1 MTWGVSVCARGNF
14 LDVNSRVMLSYGC
27 VNIQLDVSEPNGE
40 RWRGTVADE
49 TRHIY
54 FIYLIYFF
62 IVDISSIACC

>member
-1 MTWGVSVCARGNF
+1 
-14 LDVNSRVMLSYGC
+14 MLSYGC